1 MIEQAAESA
10 DLSPDF
16 VADVE
21 RRRSLA
27 DRMLGNLVAQRST
40 PRPSIPGDR
49 ALPTDA
55 DLRELIKHVLTALSN
70 EGSVVIVSHAA
81 AFALAGGDVLRVLVT
96 APLETRAERI
106 AAETGADLATARRRA
121 QSDDLG
127 RADYL
132 KRFYGVE
139 RELPTHFDVVVNTE
153 VLSSEAAAEIIV
165 TAAS

>member
-10 DLSPDF
+10 ELAPEF

-21 RRRSLA
+21 RRRSLV

-40 PRPSIPGDR
+40 PRPSTPGDR

-81 AFALAGGDVLRVLVT
+81 AFALSGPDVLRVFVT
-96 APLETRAERI
+96 APLEPRAERI
-106 AAETGADLATARRRA
+106 AADTGTDLAAARRRA
-121 QSDDLG
+121 QSDDIA

-139 RELPTHFDVVVNTE
+139 RELPTHFDVVLNTE
-153 VLSSEAAAEIIV
+153 MLTPEAAAGIV
-165 TAAS
+165 VAAAS